1 MDFLKAVQ
9 NGHYE
14 AVRSA
19 LGKVDIDYQDERVAN
34 SALHVAVTAKRNKTK
49 LIELLITAGADCD
62 LKNRDGLTASELA
75 LECGCRTLAEFMMRK
90 EFEGWPDD
98 RAVYRLVRR
107 GSVELLR
114 IYLEK
119 RAFDIH
125 TKMKL
130 IRRVVDELTVKGV
143 TIADRMK
150 VFLEFQLVEYSYR
163 YGMVTGGGG
172 GIGTGTVGGPGT
184 RKKGTDGGGDK
195 EAEKRVELILSYTK
209 YLKENYDG
217 NDLNDLDDRFVL
229 RLRMICECCYFLEDI
244 ERRRERKLY
253 KHVPFTEITY
263 LIGVFLAILEKLV
276 GFEIYK
282 LIINKNMIISYLE
295 AVCRELRTATLG
307 EMRRHENGVS
317 FQWSSQLLLDLTAC
331 IREER
336 LLRYVARRKRLNDD
350 LQRIAAMRNDN
361 GDGQL
366 GPVDQELVM
375 NEIRRKEFQSLQEG
389 VQRAAGEQANGK
401 WCASDFVSLLRCER
415 KTIVALWQQRH
426 PKLRLSK
433 RQVQFVMGRRE
444 LNKIKQSVV
453 QELSKNKMKL
463 VEKEVN
469 SREFQALART
479 VCRRNRIVFRR
490 IRKTF
495 DQIKQ
500 MYTVKKIAYYVEN
513 AIVIDMDDVS
523 NEQICILT
531 IKRVLQLM
539 DESIKSCDQNPAF
552 VRTLE
557 NVLDHVMSSVKITNE
572 SSDIRDFYSQ
582 KYSLAKYFANKSL
595 DISQYKLMQDS
606 LRSVYRF
613 FLYVINIQLIE
624 AYKTFLGTAYR
635 LPSLAQIKS
644 YAKYIGDHNLHT
656 LSHIQFEHVFYNEDE
671 TAGIIRELKKMYL
684 GMSNELKLLSF
695 IEKNIHFRF
704 YHMQYHQTRLRVTLS
719 NFSVVYR
726 ALRANP
732 CYDSIR
738 KLLHSYLNQSYQKYD
753 ISKSIS
759 ISDSTLALK
768 ELLRPY
774 SSVRENEETLMVV
787 RHLEQL
793 QELMDP
799 DRLFGINPVRCRKRS
814 GEVGKYHQFT
824 RKILKEMGLQLND
837 DEFRQLHEKLRR
849 TYYENIFLLQNRY
862 RIMGEFFKQR
872 AIAVDG
878 KVLAGYKE
886 RDEELLQELFDS
898 KVNDVI
904 QILEKFE
911 CGAVDGV
918 MESLGEIPPFV
929 HIALEFALLELL
941 DILGSVNGLGTHV
954 GGMLRSSSTPVLSGR
969 ALKSYLEQ
977 DSLVLDLLVFR
988 SNATICVNAL
998 VFKNFGFKLYGG
1010 GGVQLQEAPAELV
1023 EFKDRYNERWKWF
1036 EMQEILYESVRKGD
1050 LKLLKEN
1057 VDNGSDLRGKRFGPL
1072 VMKELC
1078 HYSLIDCAIAG
1089 GGFRDMIAMLNRDYE
1104 EIGEERRQLLE
1115 YLLRRTVKSHFLVGQ
1130 YCKLKPEDRKMLV
1143 LYLSMF
1149 LGNVGVFLRNLERYS
1164 AHGDLHLFVN
1174 SENHKFVSEML
1185 QELKGFEFN
1194 RYDSSGLTILH
1205 KIVNAGNL
1213 QAVQVL
1219 ARMKGVELNGTNS
1232 LKYTALNL
1240 ACRLNLLDIVN
1251 VLVQH
1256 RADVNVMS
1264 EDEKLPVFWLIQYQ
1278 NPRELVSLAIDS
1290 STELTSFSSEL
1301 CLLHKAIEFDNLD
1314 VVKYLIEEQK
1324 VDPGRIYS
1332 NCNNVVHA
1340 AASYNWARVLSYL
1353 LTISGLRKL
1362 VNNTNL
1368 VKNTPLNIA
1377 CKEGYLGIARKL
1389 LGHGVRTDTCGEYGL
1404 NALAFAMYTNS
1415 FKLVKLLFQHGAT
1428 ISYPLSSD
1436 FQPINMAIIN
1446 RNIPMLKFL
1455 LKNGVDVN
1463 SAPLCFI
1470 NTVYSQTKEFV
1481 SILVGAGSRHI
1492 NFKDEFCQTAFHLC
1506 VERDEYD
1513 TAQELIRAGADI
1525 NAKNRSGMTPLH
1537 LAVVKGNVRFVQLLL
1552 DHRCQVDAL
1561 NYHGETSLIKSV
1573 VCNNLDIV
1581 KILLNNGASVERL
1594 RNSEPSVLLYLVQ
1607 ENYEDIL
1614 DYLLEHYQ
1622 FNPNEQDAYGNS
1634 LLYVAT
1640 QHNHINIVKL
1650 LVDKY
1655 HAQTN
1660 TVNNKKLT
1668 PLMIARVKEFREI
1681 FSFLEAHLTP
1691 GPAAEE

>member
-19 LGKVDIDYQDERVAN
+19 LAKVDIDYQDERAAN

-49 LIELLITAGADCD
+49 LIELLIAAGGDCD

-75 LECGCRTLAEFMMRK
+75 LECGCRSLAEFMVRK

-130 IRRVVDELTVKGV
+130 MRRVVDELTVKGV
-143 TIADRMK
+143 TFADQMR
-150 VFLEFQLVEYSYR
+150 VFLEYQLVEYSYR
-163 YGMVTGGGG
+163 YG
-172 GIGTGTVGGPGT
+172 TVGGAGGGLST
-184 RKKGTDGGGDK
+184 RKKGVDCEGDQ

-253 KHVPFTEITY
+253 KHVPLSEITY
-263 LIGVFLAILEKLV
+263 LIGIFLAILEKLV

-282 LIINKNMIISYLE
+282 LVINKNMIMSYLE
-295 AVCRELRTATLG
+295 AVCRELRTATMGDL
-307 EMRRHENGVS
+307 RRQNGFS
-317 FQWSSQLLLDLTAC
+317 FQWTSQLLLDLIAC

-336 LLRYVARRKRLNDD
+336 LLRYVARRKRLSGD

-361 GDGQL
+361 DDDDDGEPL
-366 GPVDQELVM
+366 GSVDQELVM

-389 VQRAAGEQANGK
+389 VQAECDAGK
-401 WCASDFVSLLRCER
+401 WCVADFVSLLRCER
-415 KTIVALWQQRH
+415 KTIVALWHQRH

-444 LNKIKQSVV
+444 LSKIKQHTV

-469 SREFQALART
+469 SREFQALTRT
-479 VCRRNRIVFRR
+479 ICRRNRVIFRR
-490 IRKTF
+490 IRKIF

-500 MYTVKKIAYYVEN
+500 MYTIKKLAYYVEN
-513 AIVIDMDDVS
+513 AIVIDMDDLS
-523 NEQICILT
+523 NENICILA
-531 IKRVLQLM
+531 IKRVLHLL
-539 DESIKSCDQNPAF
+539 DESIKSCDQHPSF
-552 VRTLE
+552 VRMLE
-557 NVLDHVMSSVKITNE
+557 NILDHVMSSVKVTNKTH
-572 SSDIRDFYSQ
+572 DIRDFYSQ

-595 DISQYKLMQDS
+595 DMSQYKLMQDS

-613 FLYVINIQLIE
+613 LLYVINIQLIE

-719 NFSVVYR
+719 NFGVVYR

-774 SSVRENEETLMVV
+774 SSVSENEETLMVV

-799 DRLFGINPVRCRKRS
+799 DRLFGINPVRSRRRVS
-814 GEVGKYHQFT
+814 EASKYHHFT
-824 RKILKEMGLQLND
+824 KKILKEMDLQLNEE
-837 DEFRQLHEKLRR
+837 EFRQLHEKLRR
-849 TYYENIFLLQNRY
+849 TYYENIFLLHNRY

-872 AIAVDG
+872 AIPVDG
-878 KVLAGYKE
+878 KVLARYKE

-911 CGAVDGV
+911 CAAVDGV
-918 MESLGEIPPFV
+918 IESLGELPPFV

-954 GGMLRSSSTPVLSGR
+954 GGMLRSSTPVLSGR
-969 ALKSYLEQ
+969 SLKTYLER

-988 SNATICVNAL
+988 SCATICNNAL

-1010 GGVQLQEAPAELV
+1010 GGVQLQEAPAEAV

-1057 VDNGSDLRGKRFGPL
+1057 VGNGSDLRGKRFGPL
-1072 VMKELC
+1072 VLKELC
-1078 HYSLIDCAIAG
+1078 HYSLIDCAIAE
-1089 GGFRDMIAMLNRDYE
+1089 GFKDMIDMLNRDYD
-1104 EIGEERRQLLE
+1104 EISQQRRRLLE

-1149 LGNVGVFLRNLERYS
+1149 LGNVNVFLQNLERHRAY
-1164 AHGDLHLFVN
+1164 GDLHLFVN
-1174 SENHKFVSEML
+1174 SENHEFVGEML
-1185 QELKGFEFN
+1185 QHLKGFDFN
-1194 RYDSSGLTILH
+1194 RFDSSGMTILH
-1205 KIVNAGNL
+1205 KIVNSGNVK
-1213 QAVQVL
+1213 AVQSL
-1219 ARMKGVELNGTNS
+1219 ARMKGVNLNATNS

-1240 ACRLNLLDIVN
+1240 ACRLNLLEIVK

-1256 RADVNVMS
+1256 RADVNLMS
-1264 EDEKLPVFWLIQYQ
+1264 EDEKLPVFWLIQYR
-1278 NPRELVSLAIDS
+1278 NRREIASLAIDS

-1314 VVKYLIEEQK
+1314 VVQYLIEEQK
-1324 VDPGRIYS
+1324 VDPSRIYS
-1332 NCNNVVHA
+1332 NCNNVIHA
-1340 AASYNWARVLSYL
+1340 AASYNRVKVLSYL
-1353 LTISGLRKL
+1353 LTLPGLRKL

-1377 CKEGYLGIARKL
+1377 CKEGYLRIARIL
-1389 LGHGVRTDTCGEYGL
+1389 LGQGVRTDTCGEYGL

-1446 RNIPMLKFL
+1446 RNIPMLNFL

-1463 SAPLCFI
+1463 SAPLCFF
-1470 NTVYSQTKEFV
+1470 NAVYSQTKEFV
-1481 SILVGAGSRHI
+1481 PILVGAGSKHI
-1492 NFKDEFCQTAFHLC
+1492 NYKDEFYQTAFHMC
-1506 VERDEYD
+1506 VERDEYE
-1513 TAQELIRAGADI
+1513 TGQELIRAGADI
-1525 NAKNRSGMTPLH
+1525 NARNRSGMTPLH

-1552 DHRCQVDAL
+1552 DNRCQVDAL
-1561 NYHGETSLIKSV
+1561 NYHGETALIKSV

-1614 DYLLEHYQ
+1614 DYLLEYYQ

-1634 LLYVAT
+1634 LVYVAT

-1655 HAQTN
+1655 HARTR

-1668 PLMIARVKEFREI
+1668 PLMIARVKEYREI
-1681 FSFLEAHLTP
+1681 FSFLEAHNSVT
-1691 GPAAEE
+1691 AAEE